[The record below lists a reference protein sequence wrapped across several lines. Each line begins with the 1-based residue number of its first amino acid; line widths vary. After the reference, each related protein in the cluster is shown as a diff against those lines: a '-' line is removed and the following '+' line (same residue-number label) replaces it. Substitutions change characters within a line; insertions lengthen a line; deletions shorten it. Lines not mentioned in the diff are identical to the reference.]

1 MTVLNYSSYAHAI
14 EKGMNRPK
22 MIVIARAL
30 FEFMCDH
37 EDVVKRRITKS
48 DIEKGNTNT
57 RFIIRNTEAG
67 EWYHGR
73 HDVAEALRTG
83 AGNTDIISEAPQYF
97 EELIENGTFNPQ
109 KLEQMIN
116 AVKEL
121 VSNAQN
127 LDEDLKTQW
136 LEECEIRDD
145 GAFLAHVFL
154 YAITQD
160 NVVPE
165 PIDEEIVA
173 PRLDKEDEEE
183 LRMYQKLLA
192 KHAKPEPDEPPIDI
206 ADKEIEYVKQLLMAY
221 ADAEHVASIDRTD
234 LENNP
239 KYRKY
244 RRNFERSRWDF
255 YSAEKIRE
263 SSKDILKL
271 NEKDGFELAKKE
283 VFSGVVDVWELHDT
297 DDGFKRMSAVMAQA
311 ASYELSEN
319 TKRRLLNWISA
330 AERKGICHI
339 LVGENK
345 LWWVEDAE
353 NI

>member
-1 MTVLNYSSYAHAI
+1 MTLLNYSSYAHVI
-14 EKGMNRPK
+14 EKGMNRPS
-22 MIVIARAL
+22 MIGIAKAL

-48 DIEKGNTNT
+48 DIEKGHTNT
-57 RFIIRNTEAG
+57 RFVIRDTDAG
-67 EWYHGR
+67 NWYHGR
-73 HDVAEALRTG
+73 KEVAEALKTG
-83 AGNTDIISEAPQYF
+83 AGDTAIIVEAPKVF
-97 EELIENGTFNPQ
+97 EKEIVNGIINPQ
-109 KLEQMIN
+109 KLEQVIN
-116 AVKEL
+116 AMKEL
-121 VSNAQN
+121 VTNAEN
-127 LDEDLKTQW
+127 LEEELREQW
-136 LEECEIRDD
+136 LEECEMRDD

-154 YAITQD
+154 YAVTQE
-160 NVVPE
+160 NVIHE
-165 PIDEEIVA
+165 PVDEEIVA

-183 LRMYQKLLA
+183 LKMYQKLLA
-192 KHAKPEPDEPPIDI
+192 KHAKPVPDEPPIDI

-239 KYRKY
+239 KYNKY

-271 NEKDGFELAKKE
+271 NEKDGFEVAKNE

-297 DDGFKRMSAVMAQA
+297 DNGFKRMSAVMAQA

-319 TKRRLLNWISA
+319 TKRRLLNWITA
-330 AERKGICHI
+330 AEKKGICHI

-345 LWWVEDAE
+345 LWWVEDEE